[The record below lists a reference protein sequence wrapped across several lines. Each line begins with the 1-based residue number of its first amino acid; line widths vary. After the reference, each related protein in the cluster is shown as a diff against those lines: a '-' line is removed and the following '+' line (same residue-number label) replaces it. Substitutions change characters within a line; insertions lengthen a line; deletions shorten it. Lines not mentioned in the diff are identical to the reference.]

1 MKIKKVS
8 TPAMFYFILI
18 LFSFQLTPVMGVL
31 LIVGSSIT
39 LVFLTISAY
48 FCVRKRLVNRGTG
61 NRNSGGA
68 EIRTYSVGYNVESN
82 VVVTE
87 ANEFDTSMNPDVI
100 PRSKGTYYLYI

>member
-1 MKIKKVS
+1 
-8 TPAMFYFILI
+8 
-18 LFSFQLTPVMGVL
+18 MGVL

-48 FCVRKRLVNRGTG
+48 FCVRKRLVSRGTTG

-68 EIRTYSVGYNVESN
+68 EIRTYSVGYNVESSN

-100 PRSKGTYYLYI
+100 PRSKGMQYTLQK